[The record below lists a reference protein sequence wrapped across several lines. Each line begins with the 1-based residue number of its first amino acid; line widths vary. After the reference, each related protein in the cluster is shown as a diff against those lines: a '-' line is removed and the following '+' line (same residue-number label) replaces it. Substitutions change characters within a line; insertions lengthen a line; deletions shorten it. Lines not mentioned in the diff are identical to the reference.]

1 MISID
6 QLSNVGNVQLV
17 INASDLKE
25 ALTEFCR
32 GVLAN
37 ERANEEVASKK
48 IHEAEGKVKKYYTRE
63 QAASKFNVSVR
74 TIDGLLNNGFLGPR
88 HKIGGRVLIERKYV
102 DNLPSCQ

>member
-37 ERANEEVASKK
+37 ERAKEEMASMRLQ
-48 IHEAEGKVKKYYTRE
+48 EAEGKTPNYYSRE
-63 QAASKFNVSVR
+63 QAAAKMNVSLR
-74 TIDGLLNNGFLGPR
+74 TIDGYLSNGILGPR